1 MNGPLHHLP
10 DLTPRAAFPEAADDA
25 YIRMTQALRAA
36 DGDPSKLPEPLSIRY
51 QHNLAA
57 NLMKEKV
64 FFSVSEKLRTGGIAA
79 VYPIKGMHLLLA
91 LYRDLPGIR
100 TMVDIDLIVRRDE
113 FAKLPGIVRANPAW
127 QPDMARLLGLRSRIA
142 ADLSFIAD
150 HTSVEV
156 KRDLVLMPVVD
167 FQPFFD
173 AAKIVTVAGKEAHL
187 LQPDHA
193 ALLYILHHIGDHLLH
208 YRRIEHRHLAEFSV
222 ILANLDDRAA
232 FRELC
237 RANGIGLWYDLILF
251 LIYTL
256 FERPVVTPADF
267 TIHPVFACIEK
278 RRDGTLGPTGTA
290 RLTALLYGAWTV
302 PLLARNALLWLP
314 KKVVHKKH

>member
-1 MNGPLHHLP
+1 MNAPLYHLP
-10 DLTPRAAFPEAADDA
+10 DLTPRAAFPEAADDG
-25 YIRMTQALRAA
+25 YIRMVQALRAA

-64 FFSVSEKLRTGGIAA
+64 FFSVAEKLAAGG
-79 VYPIKGMHLLLA
+79 VPTVLPIKGMHLLQT

-100 TMVDIDLIVRRDE
+100 TMVDIDLLVPHDD
-113 FAKLPGIVRANPAW
+113 FVKLPAILRANPAW
-127 QPDMARLLGLRSRIA
+127 QPDMRKLLDLRARIA
-142 ADLSFIAD
+142 ADLSFVTD

-156 KRDLVLMPVVD
+156 KRDLILMPVVD
-167 FQPFFD
+167 LAPFF
-173 AAKIVTVAGKEAHL
+173 AAAEPVAIAGKKASIL
-187 LQPDHA
+187 RPDHA

-222 ILANLDDRAA
+222 ILYNLGDTRA

-237 RANGIGLWYDLILF
+237 RAAGIERWYDLTLF

-256 FERPVVTPADF
+256 FEHPVVSPADF
-267 TIHPVFACIEK
+267 TIHPAFSCIEK

-290 RLTALLYGAWTV
+290 RLTAFLYGAWTV
-302 PLLARNALLWLP
+302 PLLFRNALLWLP
-314 KKVVHKKH
+314 KRLIHRKK